1 MRLGLRIL
9 LCYLLVFGLGFVS
22 LIHWVLGDLRQRYL
36 EGVEEV
42 MVDQANL
49 LAATV
54 GRDLLAGTAD
64 PEDFARAV
72 RRALDRNPAAR
83 VYAMEKTGIDLEFY
97 VVDEDGIVR
106 FHSAE
111 PAEAG
116 ADYSQWRDVWLALRG
131 RYGARST
138 RIVPKDPLSSA
149 MHVAAPI
156 QRDGEIVGALTLVKP
171 ATAIN
176 HFMVFAK
183 REVIKVGLLA
193 ALGVFAASLLT
204 AYWLTRPV
212 RRLTKYA
219 TDVREGRRVP
229 LPRLANDELGQM
241 GRAFDAMREALEGKK
256 YVEHSIQTLTHEI
269 KSPLSAI
276 RGAAELLSEPMAGE
290 QRERFLANIR
300 KESRRI
306 QRIVDRLLRLSVLE
320 NRRTLETVE
329 TFPVSPMV
337 GDLLDAMAP
346 MLSAKEIAVE
356 SEVADSHSVT
366 GDPFLVKQAL
376 SNLLQN
382 AVDFSPNCGRIGI
395 SSATSDGQLVLEIW
409 DEGPGI
415 PNYAREKIF
424 EKFFS
429 LRRPGTDRKS
439 TGLGLNF
446 VREVAHLHGGTV
458 RVENREGGGALARL
472 TLPLSL
478 NPVKTN

>member
-9 LCYLLVFGLGFVS
+9 LCYLLVFGLGFTS

-54 GRDLLAGTAD
+54 GRDFLSGTIH
-64 PEDFARAV
+64 PQDFARTV
-72 RRALDRNPAAR
+72 RDALNRNPSAQ
-83 VYAMEKTGIDLEFY
+83 VYAMEKTGIDLQFY
-97 VVDEDGIVR
+97 VVDAEGIVR

-111 PAEAG
+111 PAEVG
-116 ADYSQWRDVWLALRG
+116 ADYSQWRDVWLTLRG
-131 RYGARST
+131 QYGARST
-138 RIVPKDPLSSA
+138 RTDPGDPLSSA

-156 QRDGEIVGALTLVKP
+156 QRGGKIIGALTLVKP

-176 HFMVFAK
+176 HFMIFAK
-183 REVIKVGLLA
+183 REVIMVGLLA

-212 RRLTKYA
+212 RRLTQYA
-219 TDVREGRRVP
+219 TDVREGKRVP
-229 LPRLANDELGQM
+229 LPRLADDELGQM
-241 GRAFDAMREALEGKK
+241 GHAFDAMREALEGKK

-276 RGAAELLSEPMAGE
+276 RGAAELLSEPMTEE

-320 NRRTLETVE
+320 NRRVLETVE
-329 TFPVSPMV
+329 TFPVAPMV
-337 GDLLDAMAP
+337 RDLLDAMEP
-346 MLSAKEIAVE
+346 VVSAREISVE
-356 SEVADSHSVT
+356 AEVAAEHSVA
-366 GDPFLVKQAL
+366 GDPFLVKQAV

-382 AVDFSPNCGRIGI
+382 AVDFSPNGGRIGI
-395 SSATSDGQLVLEIW
+395 SSATVDGRLFLEIW

-415 PNYAREKIF
+415 PDYAREKIF
-424 EKFFS
+424 DKFFS
-429 LRRPGTDRKS
+429 LRRPDTDRKS

-446 VREVAHLHGGTV
+446 VREVAHLHGGTI
-458 RVENREGGGALARL
+458 RVDNRDGGGALAIL
-472 TLPLSL
+472 SLPLSTRAMET
-478 NPVKTN
+478 V